1 MCYNSVARLYR
12 IGTVRAGLIYI
23 NNNHMKKEAPKT
35 KVFALTFNPKQVVK
49 KLLSSLP
56 ARAQDVIMGRFGLN
70 QSGEEMTL
78 ESIGK
83 KYGIT
88 RERVRQIEN
97 YAINHIRKADSYQK
111 EKAVFDELRD
121 TINKMGGVI
130 AEDDLLN
137 HLGKDISARKNIHFL
152 LVVGDDFNKIKEDIE
167 FKHRWHVD
175 QNLSDK
181 IHEALQKLYSRLG
194 DDEIVPESEIIAS
207 FLEHLKDVS
216 DEYKQ
221 DEILTRWLAISK
233 NVSKNPLGEWGKTKS
248 SNIKTKGVR
257 DYAYLILRKHGS
269 PIHFREVAKLISE
282 VFKKKAH
289 VATTHNEL
297 IKDPR
302 FVLVGRGLY
311 ALKEW
316 GYSTGV
322 VRDVIREI
330 LKKEGPLAKEAVLEK
345 VLKERYVKANTVMVN
360 LQNPKYF
367 KKNKQGMYTFV

>member
-1 MCYNSVARLYR
+1 
-12 IGTVRAGLIYI
+12 
-23 NNNHMKKEAPKT
+23 MKKENKT
-35 KVFALTFNPKQVVK
+35 KTFSLSFNPKQSVK

-56 ARAQDVIMGRFGLN
+56 TRAQDVIMGRFGL
-70 QSGEEMTL
+70 GKDGAELTL
-78 ESIGK
+78 DAIGK

-97 YAINHIRKADSYQK
+97 YALNHIRKSDHYEK
-111 EKAVFDELRD
+111 EKVIFVELMQIIQRL
-121 TINKMGGVI
+121 GGVVS
-130 AEDDLLN
+130 EEDLLQ
-137 HLGKDISARKNIHFL
+137 HLAKDDSTRKHIHFL
-152 LVVGDDFNKIKEDIE
+152 LVVGDEFNKIKEDLD

-175 QNLSDK
+175 RDLSDK
-181 IHEALQKLYSRLG
+181 IHEALKNLYSKLG
-194 DDEIVPESEIIAS
+194 DDEIIPESEIVSS
-207 FLEHLKDVS
+207 FLDHLKDVS
-216 DEYKQ
+216 DEYKN
-221 DEILTRWLAISK
+221 DEIITRWLSLSK
-233 NVSKNPLGEWGKTKS
+233 NISKNPLGEWGKAKS

-269 PIHFREVAKLISE
+269 PIHFKEVAKLITE

-322 VRDVIREI
+322 VREVIKDI
-330 LKKEGPLAKEAVLEK
+330 LEKHGPLSKEDVMDY
-345 VLKERYVKANTVMVN
+345 VLKERYVKANTIMVN

-367 KKNKQGMYTFV
+367 RKNKQGLYTII

>member
-1 MCYNSVARLYR
+1 
-12 IGTVRAGLIYI
+12 
-23 NNNHMKKEAPKT
+23 MKKEAAKN
-35 KVFALTFNPKQVVK
+35 KIFILSFNPKQVVK
-49 KLLSSLP
+49 RLLSSLP
-56 ARAQDVIMGRFGLN
+56 DRAQDVIVGRFGLN
-70 QSGEEMTL
+70 QNGDDMTL

-97 YAINHIRKADSYQK
+97 YAINHIRKADTFEK
-111 EKAVFDELRD
+111 EIAVFDELKT
-121 TINKMGGVI
+121 TISKMGGVI
-130 AEDDLLN
+130 SENDLLES
-137 HLGKDISARKNIHFL
+137 LGKDMVTQKYIHFL
-152 LVVGDDFNKIKEDIE
+152 LVVGDDFNKIKEDAE
-167 FKHRWHVD
+167 FKHHWHVD
-175 QNLSDK
+175 KELAEK
-181 IHEALQKLYSRLG
+181 IHAALRDLYAKLG
-194 DDEIVPESEIIAS
+194 DDEIIPESEIVAS
-207 FLEHLKDVS
+207 FLGHLKELS
-216 DEYKQ
+216 DDYKQ

-233 NVSKNPLGEWGKTKS
+233 NIAKNPLGEWGKSKS

-257 DYAYLILRKHGS
+257 DYAYLILRRHGS
-269 PIHFREVAKLISE
+269 PIHFREVAKLIGE
-282 VFKKKAH
+282 VFNKKAH

-330 LKKEGPLAKEAVLEK
+330 LKKNSPLSKEEVLEK
-345 VLKERYVKANTVMVN
+345 VMKERYVKPNTVMVN

-367 KKNKQGMYTFV
+367 KKNKQGLYTVA

>member
-1 MCYNSVARLYR
+1 
-12 IGTVRAGLIYI
+12 
-23 NNNHMKKEAPKT
+23 MKKEAQKNKT
-35 KVFALTFNPKQVVK
+35 FVLTFNPKQVVK
-49 KLLSSLP
+49 RLLNSLP
-56 ARAQDVIMGRFGLN
+56 DRAQDVIIGRFGLN
-70 QSGEEMTL
+70 QNGDDMTL
-78 ESIGK
+78 EAIGK

-97 YAINHIRKADSYQK
+97 YAINHIRKSDAYTK
-111 EKAVFDELRD
+111 EKEVFEELRE
-121 TINKMGGVI
+121 TISKMGGIVP
-130 AEDDLLN
+130 EEELLN
-137 HLGKDISARKNIHFL
+137 HLGKDVSIRRHIHFL
-152 LVVGDDFNKIKEDIE
+152 LVVGDDFNKIKEDVE
-167 FKHRWHVD
+167 FKHRWYVD
-175 QNLSDK
+175 KGLSEK

-194 DDEIVPESEIIAS
+194 DDEIIPESEIVSS
-207 FLEHLKDVS
+207 FLDHLKDVS
-216 DEYKQ
+216 DNYKQ
-221 DEILTRWLAISK
+221 DEIITRWLSISK
-233 NVSKNPLGEWGKTKS
+233 NISKNPLGEWGKTKS

-257 DYAYLILRKHGS
+257 DYAYLILRRHGS

-330 LKKEGPLAKEAVLEK
+330 LKKSGPLSKDEVLEK

-360 LQNPKYF
+360 LQNPKFF
-367 KKNKQGMYTFV
+367 KKNKQGMYTVA

>member
-1 MCYNSVARLYR
+1 
-12 IGTVRAGLIYI
+12 
-23 NNNHMKKEAPKT
+23 MKKEVSKDR
-35 KVFALTFNPKQVVK
+35 VFVLSFNPKQVVK
-49 KLLSSLP
+49 RLLSSLP
-56 ARAQDVIMGRFGLN
+56 ARAQDVIVGRFGLN
-70 QSGEEMTL
+70 QTGDEMTL

-97 YAINHIRKADSYQK
+97 YAINHIRKADTYEK
-111 EKAVFDELRD
+111 EMAVFEELKK
-121 TINKMGGVI
+121 TISSMGGVI
-130 AEDDLLN
+130 SEDDLLG
-137 HLGKDISARKNIHFL
+137 HLGKDTVTQKYIHFL
-152 LVVGDDFNKIKEDIE
+152 LVVGDDFNKIKEDVE

-175 QNLSDK
+175 GVLAEK
-181 IHEALQKLYSRLG
+181 IHEALRKLYTGLG
-194 DDEIVPESEIIAS
+194 DDEIIPESEIVAS
-207 FLEHLKDVS
+207 FLGHLKEVS

-221 DEILTRWLAISK
+221 DEILTRWLSISK
-233 NVSKNPLGEWGKTKS
+233 NIAKNPLGEWGKSKS

-257 DYAYLILRKHGS
+257 DYAYLILRRHGS

-330 LKKEGPLAKEAVLEK
+330 LEKSGPLAKEQVLEK
-345 VLKERYVKANTVMVN
+345 VLKERYVKPNTVMVN
-360 LQNPKYF
+360 LQNPKFF
-367 KKNKQGMYTFV
+367 KKNKQGLYTVA

>member
-1 MCYNSVARLYR
+1 MKTSN
-12 IGTVRAGLIYI
+12 G
-23 NNNHMKKEAPKT
+23 MKKETPKL
-35 KVFALTFNPKQVVK
+35 FMLSFNPKQVVK
-49 KLLSSLP
+49 RLLSSLP
-56 ARAQDVIMGRFGLN
+56 ARAQDVIVGRFGLN
-70 QSGEEMTL
+70 QSGDEMTL

-97 YAINHIRKADSYQK
+97 YAINHVRKANTYEK
-111 EKAVFDELRD
+111 ESVVFDELKN

-130 AEDDLLN
+130 SEDDLLN
-137 HLGKDISARKNIHFL
+137 SLGKDTVTKKYIHFL
-152 LVVGDDFNKIKEDIE
+152 LVVGDDFNKIKEDVE

-175 QNLSDK
+175 KNLSDK
-181 IHEALQKLYSRLG
+181 IHEALQKLYAQLG
-194 DDEIVPESEIIAS
+194 DDEIIPESEIVSS
-207 FLEHLKDVS
+207 FLEHLKEVS
-216 DEYKQ
+216 NEYKQ
-221 DEILTRWLAISK
+221 DEILTRWLSISK
-233 NVSKNPLGEWGKTKS
+233 NIAKNPLGEWGKSKS

-257 DYAYLILRKHGS
+257 DYAYLILRRHGS

-330 LKKEGPLAKEAVLEK
+330 LEKNGHLSKEQILEK
-345 VLKERYVKANTVMVN
+345 VMKERYVKANTVMVN

-367 KKNKQGMYTFV
+367 KKNKQGLYTVA

>member
-1 MCYNSVARLYR
+1 
-12 IGTVRAGLIYI
+12 
-23 NNNHMKKEAPKT
+23 MKTDKNKS
-35 KVFALTFNPKQVVK
+35 KILVLSFNPKQTVK

-56 ARAQDVIMGRFGLN
+56 ARAQDVISGRFGLN
-70 QSGEEMTL
+70 SNSEELTL
-78 ESIGK
+78 EAIGK

-97 YAINHIRKADSYQK
+97 YAINHIRKSEQYEK
-111 EKAVFDELRD
+111 EKSFFEELKLVIKR
-121 TINKMGGVI
+121 IGGII
-130 AEDDLLN
+130 AEEDLLN
-137 HLGKDISARKNIHFL
+137 YLGRDMGSKKALHFM
-152 LVVGDDFNKIKEDIE
+152 LVVGDDFSKIKEDAE
-167 FKHRWHVD
+167 FKHRWHID
-175 QNLSDK
+175 KTLSDR
-181 IHEALQKLYSRLG
+181 IHEALQNLYKKLG
-194 DDEIVPESEIIAS
+194 DDEIIPESEIISS

-216 DEYKQ
+216 DEYKE
-221 DEILTRWLAISK
+221 DEILTRWLSMSK
-233 NVSKNPLGEWGKTKS
+233 NIGRNPLGEWGRSHS

-316 GYSTGV
+316 GYQSGV
-322 VRDVIREI
+322 VRDVIKEI
-330 LKKEGPLAKEAVLEK
+330 LKKHGTLPKEKIIEN
-345 VLKERYVKANTVMVN
+345 VLKERYVKENTIMVN

-367 KKNKQGMYTFV
+367 KKNKQGLYTIA

>member
-1 MCYNSVARLYR
+1 
-12 IGTVRAGLIYI
+12 
-23 NNNHMKKEAPKT
+23 MKKEVQKNKMFT
-35 KVFALTFNPKQVVK
+35 LTFNPKQVVK
-49 KLLSSLP
+49 RLLSSLP
-56 ARAQDVIMGRFGLN
+56 LRAQDVIMGRFGLN
-70 QSGEEMTL
+70 QNGDEMTL
-78 ESIGK
+78 EAIGK

-97 YAINHIRKADSYQK
+97 YAISHIRKADSYNK
-111 EKAVFDELRD
+111 EKIIFDELLE
-121 TINKMGGVI
+121 IVQKMGGVI
-130 AEDDLLN
+130 SEDDLLDY
-137 HLGKDISARKNIHFL
+137 LGKDVSTQKHIHFL

-175 QNLSDK
+175 KNLSDK
-181 IHEALQKLYSRLG
+181 IHEALQKLYAGLE
-194 DDEIVPESEIIAS
+194 DDAIIPESEIISS
-207 FLEHLKDVS
+207 FLEHLKEVS

-221 DEILTRWLAISK
+221 DEIITRWLSISK
-233 NVSKNPLGEWGKTKS
+233 NIAKNPLGEWGKSKS

-257 DYAYLILRKHGS
+257 DYAYLILRQHGS
-269 PIHFREVAKLISE
+269 PIHFREVAKFISE

-316 GYSTGV
+316 GYTTGV

-330 LKKEGPLAKEAVLEK
+330 LKKEGPLSKEDILEK

-367 KKNKQGMYTFV
+367 KKNKQGLYTVV

>member
-1 MCYNSVARLYR
+1 
-12 IGTVRAGLIYI
+12 
-23 NNNHMKKEAPKT
+23 MKKEVQKNKLAT
-35 KVFALTFNPKQVVK
+35 LSFNPKQVVK
-49 KLLSSLP
+49 KLLGSLP
-56 ARAQDVIMGRFGLN
+56 NRAQDVIVGRFGLN
-70 QSGEEMTL
+70 QAGDEMTL
-78 ESIGK
+78 EAIGQ

-97 YAINHIRKADSYQK
+97 YAINHIRKSDIYTK
-111 EKAVFDELRD
+111 EKPVFEELLSVVA
-121 TINKMGGVI
+121 KMGGVI
-130 AEDDLLN
+130 SEEDLLDYLAKDESTKK
-137 HLGKDISARKNIHFL
+137 HLHFL
-152 LVVGDDFNKIKEDIE
+152 LVVGDDFNKIKEDSE
-167 FKHRWHVD
+167 FKHRWHID
-175 QNLSDK
+175 KALSERIEDALRKLYTKLSDD
-181 IHEALQKLYSRLG
+181 A
-194 DDEIVPESEIIAS
+194 IVPESEMISS

-216 DEYKQ
+216 EDYKQ
-221 DEILTRWLAISK
+221 DEIITRWLSLSK
-233 NVSKNPLGEWGKTKS
+233 NISKNPLGEWGKTKS

-257 DYAYLILRKHGS
+257 DYAYLILRRHGS

-322 VRDVIREI
+322 VKDVIREI
-330 LKKEGPLAKEAVLEK
+330 IKKNGPLSKEDILER
-345 VLKERYVKANTVMVN
+345 VLKERYVKPNTVMVN

-367 KKNKQGMYTFV
+367 KKTKQGVYTIA